1 MSKTIETQIEKS
13 RGLIAGLR
21 KHVGQR
27 GELGVSTRQIQE
39 MEAALNQL
47 KEANLEVDRLR
58 EELTPKVRHMNE
70 IFNHVKASYAETKKV
85 LKGYY
90 SMEQWAEYGVPD
102 KR

>member
-21 KHVGQR
+21 KHVSQR
-27 GELGVSTRQIQE
+27 GELGVTTAEINK
-39 MEAALNQL
+39 MEALLNQL
-47 KEANLEVDRLR
+47 KESNLEVDRLR
-58 EELTPKVRHMNE
+58 EELTPKVRHMNQILTE
-70 IFNHVKASYAETKKV
+70 VKASYAETKKV